1 MPITL
6 PKIDDRRYDQLVD
19 EAISRIPVH
28 TPEWTNFNRSDPG
41 VTLIEVFAFL
51 TESILYRANQI
62 PERNR
67 KKFLQLLRIPLNAA
81 TEARGLVTVTN
92 SVPSTKPEAVVLTEG
107 VEVRAGEV
115 PFRTTRT
122 VDVLPIEGQIY
133 IKQKTT
139 DPSGD
144 LLRYY
149 QQLYAS
155 FRGTPAEITPQLYAT
170 VPFPTREGT
179 PVALSDT
186 VDNCFWLALLVRDA
200 DVRSGV
206 TPELMRAQL
215 ANRTLSL
222 GVVPSLSES
231 QATLPSGRA
240 FATKPSVTIK
250 ADTPNVPDSGG
261 LPEDLANRK
270 AEYRPVEVKTDT
282 DLLAVPGVADIT
294 LPNASLLR
302 LWNNV
307 DPLEAGV
314 NELPPAIEDPNV
326 EARLITW
333 VRITLTSEATA
344 SFLWM
349 GINAVPVT
357 QRARMLN
364 ELLPNGTGEPDQSV
378 KLALAPVLP
387 SSVQLTVTHLGTT
400 TQWIETQDLATAGA
414 EVPVPDPRIA
424 PGGKQRTNAEAK
436 VFTLNA
442 ESGEIRFGDGERG
455 ARPPAAST
463 IRATY
468 DFALGAEGNVGANT
482 INTSPALP
490 DGFKVANPIPTWG
503 GADAES
509 VQQGEKQ
516 ISRYL
521 QHRDRLVTREDFT
534 SITLRTPGVEI
545 GRVEVLPNYH
555 PDFGGGEVAGVV
567 TLLLIPSKDPQQ
579 PDAPLPRRP
588 FLDAVCRY
596 LDPRRLVTTEVVLR
610 GPSYQGVWISIGIR
624 VAPGFNESEITE
636 KVKSDVTKFLAP
648 TAGGIQQLPSD
659 PSQIFAS
666 RDSAPNGWKLG
677 KSIVALELAAVA
689 NRTHGVEFVEGDV
702 LLGDAA
708 GNARTRID
716 LSGLQLPRILGIS
729 VVSGPAAPLSDL
741 LGGTTGATAGTS
753 TQAATFVKIPK
764 LVEGCG

>member
-41 VTLIEVFAFL
+41 VTLVEVFAFL
-51 TESILYRANQI
+51 AESILYRANQI

-81 TEARGLVTVTN
+81 TEARGLVTIANGVA
-92 SVPSTKPEAVVLTEG
+92 SAKPEPVVLTEG

-115 PFRTTRT
+115 PFRTTRS
-122 VDVLPIEGQIY
+122 VDVLPVEGQIY
-133 IKQKTT
+133 LKKKVT
-139 DPSGD
+139 DASGD
-144 LLRYY
+144 QLRYY

-186 VDNCFWLALLVRDA
+186 VDNCFWLALLVRDI

-215 ANRTLSL
+215 ANRTLSV

-240 FATKPSVTIK
+240 FATKAGVSIK

-261 LPEDLANRK
+261 LPEDIAQRK
-270 AEYRPVEVKTDT
+270 AEYRPVNVKTDT

-294 LPNASLLR
+294 LPGASMLR
-302 LWNNV
+302 LWNNI
-307 DPLEAGV
+307 DPLETGV

-357 QRARMLN
+357 QRARVLN
-364 ELLPNGTGEPDQSV
+364 ELLTNGTGEPDQLV
-378 KLALAPVLP
+378 RLALAPVLP
-387 SSVQLTVTHLGTT
+387 SSVQLTVSYLGTT
-400 TQWIETQDLATAGA
+400 TTWTETGDLATAGA
-414 EVPVPDPRIA
+414 EVPVPDPRIP
-424 PGGKQRTNAEAK
+424 PGGRQRTNAEAK

-455 ARPPAAST
+455 ARPPAGST

-482 INTSPALP
+482 ISTSPALP

-521 QHRDRLVTREDFT
+521 QHRDRLVTREDFV

-555 PDFGGGEVAGVV
+555 PDFGGGEVAGVI
-567 TLLLIPSKDPQQ
+567 TLMLIPAKDPQQ

-610 GPSYQGVWISIGIR
+610 GPSYQGVWISVGIK

-636 KVKSDVTKFLAP
+636 KVKSDITTFLAP
-648 TAGGIQQLPSD
+648 TAGGTQQLPSD

-666 RDSAPNGWKLG
+666 RDTAPNGWKLA
-677 KSIVALELAAVA
+677 KPVVALELAAVA

-702 LLGDAA
+702 LLGDSA

-716 LSGLQLPRILGIS
+716 LTGLQLPRILGIS
-729 VVSGPAAPLSDL
+729 VTSGPAAPLADL
-741 LGGTTGATAGTS
+741 LGGTTGATAGSS
-753 TQAATFVKIPK
+753 TQTPEFVKIPK
-764 LVEGCG
+764 LVEGCD

>member
-41 VTLIEVFAFL
+41 ITLIEVFAFL

-67 KKFLQLLRIPLNAA
+67 KKFLQLLRIPLNSA
-81 TEARGLVTVTN
+81 TEARGLVTIAN
-92 SVPSTKPEAVVLTEG
+92 DSAKREPVVLTDG

-122 VDVLPIEGQIY
+122 VDVLPVEGQIY
-133 IKQKTT
+133 IKKKTT
-139 DPSGD
+139 DPTGD
-144 LLRYY
+144 MLRYY

-155 FRGTPAEITPQLYAT
+155 YRGTPAEITPQLYET

-179 PVALSDT
+179 PVALGDT
-186 VDNCFWLALLVRDA
+186 VDNCFWLALLVRATDFPA
-200 DVRSGV
+200 V
-206 TPELMRAQL
+206 TPELMRAQI

-240 FATKPSVTIK
+240 FATKPAVSIK
-250 ADTPNVPDSGG
+250 ADTPNVPESGG
-261 LPEDLANRK
+261 LPDDLSQRK
-270 AEYRPVEVKTDT
+270 AEYRPVDVKSET

-294 LPNASLLR
+294 LPSASMLR
-302 LWNNV
+302 LWNNI
-307 DPLEAGV
+307 DPLETGV
-314 NELPPAIEDPNV
+314 NELPPAIEDPTV

-357 QRARMLN
+357 QRARVLN
-364 ELLPNGTGEPDQSV
+364 ELLPNGTGEPDQMV
-378 KLALAPVLP
+378 RLALAPVLP
-387 SSVQLTVTHLGTT
+387 SSVQLTVSHLGTT
-400 TQWIETQDLATAGA
+400 TAWSETQDLATAGA
-414 EVPVPDPRIA
+414 EVPVPDPRIP
-424 PGGKQRTNAEAK
+424 PGGRQRTNAESK

-455 ARPPAAST
+455 ARPPAGST

-482 INTSPALP
+482 ITESPALP
-490 DGFKVANPIPTWG
+490 DGFKVMNPIATWG

-509 VQQGEKQ
+509 VAQGEKQ

-521 QHRDRLVTREDFT
+521 QHRDRLVTREDFV

-567 TLLLIPSKDPQQ
+567 TLMLIPAKDPQQ

-596 LDPRRLVTTEVVLR
+596 LDPRRLITTEVVLR
-610 GPSYQGVWISIGIR
+610 GPSYVGVWVSIGIR
-624 VAPGFNESEITE
+624 VAPGFNESEIIE
-636 KVKSDVTKFLAP
+636 AVKADITKFLAP
-648 TAGGIQQLPSD
+648 TAGGTQQLPSD

-666 RDSAPNGWKLG
+666 REAAGNGWKLS
-677 KSIVALELAAVA
+677 KPVVALELAAVA

-702 LLGDAA
+702 LLGDAN
-708 GNARTRID
+708 GTARPRVD
-716 LSGLQLPRILGIS
+716 LTGLQLPRILGIS
-729 VVSGPAAPLSDL
+729 VTAGPAAPLSDL

-753 TQAATFVKIPK
+753 TQAPTFVQIPK
-764 LVEGCG
+764 LVEECG

>member
-67 KKFLQLLRIPLNAA
+67 KKFLQLLRIPLNEV
-81 TEARGLVTVTN
+81 TEARGLVTITN
-92 SVPSTKPEAVVLTEG
+92 GVASTTPEPVVLTEG

-115 PFRTTRT
+115 PFRTTRA
-122 VDVLPIEGQIY
+122 VDILPVEGQIY
-133 IKQKTT
+133 IKQKTA

-144 LLRYY
+144 LLKYY

-155 FRGTPAEITPQLYAT
+155 YRGTPAEITPQLYT
-170 VPFPTREGT
+170 SVPFPTRDGT

-206 TPELMRAQL
+206 TPTLMRTQL

-240 FATKPSVTIK
+240 FATRSSVSIK
-250 ADTPNVPDSGG
+250 ADVPNVPVSGG
-261 LPEDLANRK
+261 LPDDIAQRT

-282 DLLAVPGVADIT
+282 DLLSVPGVADIT
-294 LPNASLLR
+294 LPSASMLR
-302 LWNNV
+302 LWDNI
-307 DPLEAGV
+307 DPLESGV
-314 NELPPAIEDPNV
+314 NELPPAIEDPTV

-333 VRITLTSEATA
+333 VRVTLTSEATA

-357 QRARMLN
+357 QRARVLN
-364 ELLPNGTGEPDQSV
+364 ELLPNGTGEPDQLVRLS
-378 KLALAPVLP
+378 LAPVLP
-387 SSVQLTVTHLGTT
+387 TSVQLTVTHLGTT
-400 TQWIETQDLATAGA
+400 TTWIRTQDLATAGA
-414 EVPVPDPRIA
+414 EVPVPDSRVA

-455 ARPPAAST
+455 ARPPAGSN

-468 DFALGAEGNVGANT
+468 DFAVGSKGNVGANT
-482 INTSPALP
+482 ISTSPALP
-490 DGFKVANPIPTWG
+490 DGFKVANPIATWG

-509 VQQGEKQ
+509 VAQGEKQ

-521 QHRDRLVTREDFT
+521 QHRDRLVTREDFV

-567 TLLLIPSKDPQQ
+567 TLMLIPARDPQQ

-596 LDPRRLVTTEVVLR
+596 LDPRRLVTSEVVLR
-610 GPSYQGVWISIGIR
+610 GPSYQGVWISIGIK
-624 VAPGFNESEITE
+624 VAPGFNESEIIE
-636 KVKSDVTKFLAP
+636 AVKADITAFLAP
-648 TAGGIQQLPSD
+648 TAGGTQQLPSD

-666 RDSAPNGWKLG
+666 RDTAPNGWKLG
-677 KSIVALELAAVA
+677 KPVVALELAAVA
-689 NRTHGVEFVEGDV
+689 NRTHGVEFVEGEV
-702 LLGDAA
+702 LIGDATSA
-708 GNARTRID
+708 ARTRID
-716 LSGLQLPRILGIS
+716 LTGLQLPRILGIS
-729 VVSGPAAPLSDL
+729 VTNGPAAPLSDL
-741 LGGTTGATAGTS
+741 LGGTTGATAGSS
-753 TQAATFVKIPK
+753 TQTPEYVQIPA
-764 LVEGCG
+764 LPEECG